1 VALANADN
9 NEILKGIAAHPGAD
23 MTARLLLA
31 LTALYVDKS
40 AHSDEEQQQYVELA
54 LRLIDRVDAT
64 TRTTVAGMLRGHAA
78 APAEL
83 CERLKLPKPIL
94 QPIDGRAATRLLAA
108 DPIPLAPAVAVET
121 PNVADLATLGE
132 AFFAASA
139 AERRNL
145 LALVPADPSAE
156 LEGAPTT
163 AEAAERFYAGLDAA
177 ALQGRIGEFF
187 REFERCL
194 AMPRSLCERI
204 VNDRSGEPMVIVA
217 KAANIPIAVLQRLL
231 LLVNPA
237 VSHSVQRVFDLTD
250 LYHDLDRGAAIRLLA
265 LWRGEAKPDPVR
277 AEDAERRPPRDRS
290 ATDLR
295 ARFGALGER
304 VQRQGV
310 SARADP
316 GSAGRRDLRSR

>member
-1 VALANADN
+1 MALANPDN

-31 LTALYVDKS
+31 LTALYIDKS

-64 TRTTVAGMLRGHAA
+64 TRTTVAGMLQGHAA

-83 CERLKLPKPIL
+83 CERLKLPKPAW
-94 QPIDGRAATRLLAA
+94 PAIDGRAAAKAA
-108 DPIPLAPAVAVET
+108 DPIPLAPAAPADT
-121 PNVADLATLGE
+121 PDIPDLTTLGE

-145 LALVPADPSAE
+145 LALVPADPNAK
-156 LEGAPTT
+156 LEGVPAT
-163 AEAAERFYAGLDAA
+163 AEEAERVYAGLDAA

-187 REFERCL
+187 REFERSL

-217 KAANIPIAVLQRLL
+217 RAANIPIAVLQRLL

-237 VSHSVQRVFDLTD
+237 VSHSVRRVFDLTD

-277 AEDAERRPPRDRS
+277 AEDAERRPLRDRS
-290 ATDLR
+290 VTDLR